1 MWPVNLVNSQ
11 LASTCRSI
19 NTNLHLASNRS
30 IRTLAG
36 LKSHTTAL
44 STLRNSN
51 YSTLSP
57 QLKSPAVSFS
67 HLTRHRQCCRHPRC
81 QISCQAV
88 TDSNQED
95 INSTIAS
102 KKSLDAEIFNIALS
116 TLATLAADPL
126 AALVSTAWVG
136 QLGAVQLAG
145 VGVALSVYGA
155 FTKLFNMPLLAVI
168 TSSTASALGRGQGE
182 GSRELG
188 GAVTS
193 ALALALGVGLV
204 QALLL
209 GGLGISGLSTWGA
222 GPSSPLYD
230 PAVHYL
236 SVRALGAPT
245 TVLFLA
251 LQGAFRGLG
260 DTRAPFVAIV
270 IANLVNIAL
279 EPLFIFTLGWGV
291 RGAAAAVVVSQLVS
305 VLGLAAVLTKRLNL
319 GSLDTSVLKNALEY
333 VKPTGL
339 LTLRTLAITATFS
352 LATALSSRTDASH
365 AAAHQIAFQLWL
377 ASSLL
382 SDSLAVA
389 AQSLIARSL
398 AAGTAAGRAAAA
410 LVSRRILNLSIKLGL
425 TLAAGL
431 TIGTVVLP
439 LTSVFS
445 SDPAVLAVLTFLMPI
460 VISLQPVNALAFTMD
475 GLLYGVNGFAYAA
488 KAMTLSAIPAIATM
502 VVGMRFFVGSGA
514 APAAAPVAVLLV
526 VWAGLAV
533 VMVARFLTIFIPYT
547 LRKKPFDVID
557 T

>member
-1 MWPVNLVNSQ
+1 MGKQAGLALLVWQALTEQENR
-11 LASTCRSI
+11 AST
-19 NTNLHLASNRS
+19 TH
-30 IRTLAG
+30 
-36 LKSHTTAL
+36 
-44 STLRNSN
+44 
-51 YSTLSP
+51 
-57 QLKSPAVSFS
+57 
-67 HLTRHRQCCRHPRC
+67 
-81 QISCQAV
+81 
-88 TDSNQED
+88 
-95 INSTIAS
+95 
-102 KKSLDAEIFNIALS
+102 IALP

-126 AALVSTAWVG
+126 AALVSVAWIG
-136 QLGAVQLAG
+136 QLGAVELAG

-182 GSRELG
+182 DSRELG

-193 ALALALGVGLV
+193 ALALALGVGV
-204 QALLL
+204 IQALLL
-209 GGLGISGLSTWGA
+209 GVFGISGLSTWGA

-236 SVRALGAPT
+236 SIRALGAPT

-251 LQGAFRGLG
+251 LQGTFRGLG
-260 DTRAPFVAIV
+260 DTRAPFVATVVANIV
-270 IANLVNIAL
+270 NVAL
-279 EPLFIFTLGWGV
+279 EPLFIFTWGWGV

-305 VLGLAAVLTKRLNL
+305 VVGLAAMLIKRLNL
-319 GSLDTSVLKNALEY
+319 GSLEISVLKNAVEY

-382 SDSLAVA
+382 ADSLAVA

-398 AAGTAAGRAAAA
+398 ATGTVAGRTAAA
-410 LVSRRILNLSIKLGL
+410 LVSRRILDLSFKLGL

-431 TIGTVVLP
+431 TVGSAIFP
-439 LTSVFS
+439 LTRVFS
-445 SDPAVLAVLTFLMPI
+445 SDPGVLTVLNFLMPI
-460 VISLQPVNALAFTMD
+460 VILLQPVNALAFTMD

-488 KAMTLSAIPAIATM
+488 KAMAISAIPAIGTM
-502 VVGMRFFVGSGA
+502 LAGMRFFVGPVSTSSA
-514 APAAAPVAVLLV
+514 TMSAPAAVLSV
-526 VWAGLAV
+526 VWTGLAV
-533 VMVARFLTIFIPYT
+533 VMAARFLTIFIPYK
-547 LRKKPFDVID
+547 LRNKPFDVLL

>member
-1 MWPVNLVNSQ
+1 MWPVNSLNVQ
-11 LASTCRSI
+11 LSSTSGPI
-19 NTNLHLASNRS
+19 KINLHPALHGSIGTLSGRTL
-30 IRTLAG
+30 IRTPLNI
-36 LKSHTTAL
+36 LL
-44 STLRNSN
+44 
-51 YSTLSP
+51 YSQQATPSYELT
-57 QLKSPAVSFS
+57 SPAAFYS
-67 HLTRHRQCCRHPRC
+67 HLPCPRQCGRRQTFCK
-81 QISCQAV
+81 A
-88 TDSNQED
+88 TANFDNQED
-95 INSTIAS
+95 GISTTTKS
-102 KKSLDAEIFNIALS
+102 SLDAEIFSIALP

-126 AALVSTAWVG
+126 AALVSVAWIG
-136 QLGAVQLAG
+136 QLGAVELAG

-193 ALALALGVGLV
+193 ALALALGVGMI

-209 GGLGISGLSTWGA
+209 GGFGISSLSTWGA
-222 GPSSPLYD
+222 GPSSPLYN

-236 SVRALGAPT
+236 SIRALGAPT

-260 DTRAPFVAIV
+260 DTRAPFAATVV
-270 IANLVNIAL
+270 ANLVNVAL

-291 RGAAAAVVVSQLVS
+291 RGAAAAVVLSQLVS
-305 VLGLAAVLTKRLNL
+305 VLGLAVVLTKRLHL
-319 GSLDTSVLKNALEY
+319 GFLDISVLKNALEY

-398 AAGTAAGRAAAA
+398 ATGTAAGQAAASLA
-410 LVSRRILNLSIKLGL
+410 SRRILNLSFKLGL

-431 TIGTVVLP
+431 TIASVIFP
-439 LTSVFS
+439 LIRVFS
-445 SDPAVLAVLTFLMPI
+445 SDPGVLTVLTFLMPV
-460 VISLQPVNALAFTMD
+460 VISLQPINALAFTMD

-488 KAMTLSAIPAIATM
+488 KAMAMSAIPAIGTM
-502 VVGMRFFVGSGA
+502 LAGMRYFVGSVSNSS
-514 APAAAPVAVLLV
+514 PAVLTV
-526 VWAGLAV
+526 VWTGLAV
-533 VMVARFLTIFIPYT
+533 VMVARFLTIFIPYK
-547 LRKKPFDVID
+547 LRKQPFDILL

>member
-1 MWPVNLVNSQ
+1 MWPVNSIQLELSSKSRLIKINPHPVLHRSITTTAGRTSHTTHLQTILQTQCRASSYQLTSTVAFNSQ
-11 LASTCRSI
+11 LLCHRHCR
-19 NTNLHLASNRS
+19 
-30 IRTLAG
+30 
-36 LKSHTTAL
+36 
-44 STLRNSN
+44 
-51 YSTLSP
+51 
-57 QLKSPAVSFS
+57 
-67 HLTRHRQCCRHPRC
+67 RHRLKTF
-81 QISCQAV
+81 CQA
-88 TDSNQED
+88 TSNSSNEKAE
-95 INSTIAS
+95 T
-102 KKSLDAEIFNIALS
+102 SLDAEIFSIALP

-126 AALVSTAWVG
+126 AALVSTAFVG

-230 PAVHYL
+230 PAVQYL
-236 SVRALGAPT
+236 SVRALGAPA

-260 DTRAPFVAIV
+260 DTRAPFVATV
-270 IANLVNIAL
+270 VANLVNVAL
-279 EPLFIFTLGWGV
+279 EPLFIFTLGFGV
-291 RGAAAAVVVSQLVS
+291 RGAAAAVVISQLVS
-305 VLGLAAVLTKRLNL
+305 VIGLAVVLTKRLHL
-319 GSLDTSVLKNALEY
+319 GSLDISVLNNALEY

-339 LTLRTLAITATFS
+339 LTLRTLSITATFS
-352 LATALSSRTDASH
+352 LATALSSRTNASY

-398 AAGTAAGRAAAA
+398 ATGSAAGRAAAA
-410 LVSRRILNLSIKLGL
+410 LVSRRILNLSFELGL

-431 TIGTVVLP
+431 TLGTVVFP
-439 LTSVFS
+439 LINVFS
-445 SDPAVLAVLTFLMPI
+445 SDPGVLAVLTFLMPV
-460 VISLQPVNALAFTMD
+460 VISLQPVNAAAFTMD
-475 GLLYGVNGFAYAA
+475 GILYGFNGFAYAA
-488 KAMTLSAIPAIATM
+488 KAMAISAGPAIATM
-502 VVGMRFFVGSGA
+502 LAGMKFLVPA
-514 APAAAPVAVLLV
+514 VAVTKAPAAVLGV
-526 VWAGLAV
+526 VWSGLAV
-533 VMVARFLTIFIPYT
+533 VMIGRFLTIFIPYK
-547 LRKKPFDVID
+547 LRLKPFDVLG

>member
-1 MWPVNLVNSQ
+1 MWPVNLMNVQLSSTSGPIKINLHPALHGSSRTFAGRTLIHTPLQIIYISQCANPSYQLTSPAASQ
-11 LASTCRSI
+11 LPC
-19 NTNLHLASNRS
+19 
-30 IRTLAG
+30 
-36 LKSHTTAL
+36 
-44 STLRNSN
+44 
-51 YSTLSP
+51 P
-57 QLKSPAVSFS
+57 
-67 HLTRHRQCCRHPRC
+67 RHRQCPRRQTFC
-81 QISCQAV
+81 KATTNSDNQQDSIS
-88 TDSNQED
+88 TTTES
-95 INSTIAS
+95 
-102 KKSLDAEIFNIALS
+102 SLDAEIFSIALP

-126 AALVSTAWVG
+126 AALVSVAWIG
-136 QLGAVQLAG
+136 QLGAVELAG

-182 GSRELG
+182 DSRELG

-193 ALALALGVGLV
+193 ALALALGVGV
-204 QALLL
+204 IQALLL
-209 GGLGISGLSTWGA
+209 GVFGISGLSTWGA

-236 SVRALGAPT
+236 SIRALGAPT

-251 LQGAFRGLG
+251 LQGTFRGLG
-260 DTRAPFVAIV
+260 DTRAPFVATVVANIV
-270 IANLVNIAL
+270 NVAL
-279 EPLFIFTLGWGV
+279 EPLFIFTWGWGV

-305 VLGLAAVLTKRLNL
+305 VVGLAAMLIKRLNL
-319 GSLDTSVLKNALEY
+319 GSLEISVLKNAVEY

-382 SDSLAVA
+382 ADSLAVA

-398 AAGTAAGRAAAA
+398 ATGTVAGRTAAA
-410 LVSRRILNLSIKLGL
+410 LVSRRILDLSFKLGL

-431 TIGTVVLP
+431 TVGSAIFP
-439 LTSVFS
+439 LTRVFS
-445 SDPAVLAVLTFLMPI
+445 SDPGVLTVLNFLMPI
-460 VISLQPVNALAFTMD
+460 VILLQPVNALAFTMD

-488 KAMTLSAIPAIATM
+488 KAMAISAIPAIGTM
-502 VVGMRFFVGSGA
+502 LAGMRFFVGPVSTSSA
-514 APAAAPVAVLLV
+514 TMSAPAAVLSV
-526 VWAGLAV
+526 VWTGLAV
-533 VMVARFLTIFIPYT
+533 VMAARFLTIFIPYK
-547 LRKKPFDVID
+547 LRNKPFDVLL